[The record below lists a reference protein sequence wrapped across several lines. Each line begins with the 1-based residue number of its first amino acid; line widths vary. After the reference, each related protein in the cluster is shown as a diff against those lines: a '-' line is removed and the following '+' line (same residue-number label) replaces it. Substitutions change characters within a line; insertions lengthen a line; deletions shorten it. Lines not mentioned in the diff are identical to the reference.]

1 MLVSASGIAGAPA
14 ANFQRGT
21 AEATSF
27 RRGRVRENAAV
38 EDFLS
43 GGSRGVP
50 QFLDLSDP
58 GGVAGTI
65 HGGAPPAG
73 SRWHRA
79 GLRPSRGLAPPRP
92 GGSGTGKE
100 ARALSQKSCSARV
113 L

>member
-27 RRGRVRENAAV
+27 RRGGVCQNAAV

-73 SRWHRA
+73 S
-79 GLRPSRGLAPPRP
+79 GLAPRGGRPLGGRSAPGP
-92 GGSGTGKE
+92 GGVGNARSSGG
-100 ARALSQKSCSARV
+100 
-113 L
+113 

>member
-27 RRGRVRENAAV
+27 RGGGVCENAAV

-73 SRWHRA
+73 DRWAPRR
-79 GLRPSRGLAPPRP
+79 RPASA
-92 GGSGTGKE
+92 
-100 ARALSQKSCSARV
+100 QSARRAPRETGTQKKPGT
-113 L
+113 LAADTRS